1 MQFDT
6 LTSPYQT
13 LNPATQPLDFP
24 HPETR
29 PIIGHLFSPHPQLRP
44 QLPFP
49 HTRPTKT
56 RTASA
61 PKGRAGRQHQF
72 LPQHPQINQLPLWPN
87 RPTLI
92 SDRDASLMLAP
103 TKPLWNIRCRRVGA
117 CTASVQVSLCS
128 PWRGLAVMRGGS
140 DRTEG
145 FDPWRYATACGQ
157 FGHRNVA
164 GQWPPSDRSPERAR
178 PARVAWPSTVCACAT
193 QARGKATLCNP
204 DQHPNP

>member
-1 MQFDT
+1 M
-6 LTSPYQT
+6 
-13 LNPATQPLDFP
+13 PLDLN
-24 HPETR
+24 HSKTC
-29 PIIGHLFSPHPQLRP
+29 PIIGQALSPDPQLRP
-44 QLPFP
+44 QPPLPHP
-49 HTRPTKT
+49 RPATH
-56 RTASA
+56 RTAGA
-61 PKGRAGRQHQF
+61 PTGRARCQHQL
-72 LPQHPQINQLPLWPN
+72 LPQHPPQHIPHQKLRHPQINQLPLWPS

-92 SDRDASLMLAP
+92 SDRDASLMLVP

-145 FDPWRYATACGQ
+145 FDPWRCATACGR